1 MLCRK
6 AGFETMSTQ
15 LRTTPHSHS
24 DKRAT
29 DLSSLHRDRHT
40 DQSDLSAPHTPTQES
55 AAKPLCGRQRRLSV
69 IIPTLNEE
77 TTIAHTLECVRG
89 GSAWEVVVVDGQST
103 DRTREIARAQGAT
116 VVESLPGRGRQLTL
130 GASIAT
136 GDTLLFL
143 HADTSLP
150 SGFDDYIFRTLD
162 QPGVCAG
169 AFRLLI
175 DAEGRPFRVIEK
187 MVNFRSRFRQMPY
200 GDQAIFVSTDAFRE
214 AGGFPDLP
222 IMEDYVLIRRL
233 RRLGRIE
240 IAPATVVTSA
250 RRWIK
255 HGVWRTTLRNQICII
270 AYRLGVPLARIARWR
285 GRSKHA
291 GSCSICGSGRRLQGT
306 IENMPLP
313 SNDSLADAANQC
325 HSSNGQHGY

>member
-6 AGFETMSTQ
+6 AGFDTMSTQ

-29 DLSSLHRDRHT
+29 DVSSLHRDRHT
-40 DQSDLSAPHTPTQES
+40 DPSDLSAPHRPTQES
-55 AAKPLCGRQRRLSV
+55 AAMPLCGRQRRLSV

-77 TTIAHTLECVRG
+77 KTIAHTLDRVRG
-89 GSAWEVVVVDGQST
+89 GSAWEVIVVDGRST
-103 DRTREIARAQGAT
+103 DRTREIARAQGAR
-116 VVESLPGRGRQLTL
+116 VVESPPGRGRQLAV
-130 GASIAT
+130 GASIAS

-150 SGFDDYIFRTLD
+150 WGFDDYIFRALD
-162 QPGVCAG
+162 RPGVCAG

-175 DAEGRPFRVIEK
+175 DAEGRSFRFIER
-187 MVNFRSRFRQMPY
+187 MVNFRSRALQMPY
-200 GDQAIFVSTDAFRE
+200 GDQAIFVRADVFHQ

-233 RRLGRIE
+233 RRIGRIE

-255 HGVWRTTLRNQICII
+255 HGVWRTTLLNQVYI
-270 AYRLGVPLARIARWR
+270 AAYWLGVPPARIARWR
-285 GRSKHA
+285 ERLCKRERPLLNMRKKPNVEGQTSKVA
-291 GSCSICGSGRRLQGT
+291 
-306 IENMPLP
+306 
-313 SNDSLADAANQC
+313 
-325 HSSNGQHGY
+325 QHDL